1 MEQKLKAIKDD
12 LLYLNDRLDKVLDSL
27 SKYKEEG
34 DIYSYDLSIEFIEVI
49 KLSFDRIYSR
59 YLCVMEDIQDDY
71 IELLFEFISFKMKDF
86 I

>member
-1 MEQKLKAIKDD
+1 MEQKLKSIKDD

-59 YLCVMEDIQDDY
+59 YLGVMEDIQDDY

>member
-34 DIYSYDLSIEFIEVI
+34 DIYSYDLSIEFIKVI

-59 YLCVMEDIQDDY
+59 YLGVMEDIQDDY